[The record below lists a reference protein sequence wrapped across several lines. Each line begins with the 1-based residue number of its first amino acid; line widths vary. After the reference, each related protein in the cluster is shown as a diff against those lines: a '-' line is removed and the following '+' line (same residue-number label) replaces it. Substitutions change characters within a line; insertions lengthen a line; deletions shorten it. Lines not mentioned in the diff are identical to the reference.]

1 MLKESKSDRFI
12 RIVQARVNKLINM
25 IRLLGNCSAKGNY
38 EFTNEQVEQIFS
50 ALHTELFKAHKR
62 YTTTACQKKP
72 FSLSDRYEEIPDY
85 PHTDLLLPDG
95 TTLRATAVDDENFPA
110 VDIDLIDLENH
121 HERVCFVEYN
131 PERSSCYKVCI
142 GVYQSDKDETV
153 FYEQYV
159 RDKHTEKALETQGD
173 YLGERGGKNE
183 EA

>member
-12 RIVQARVNKLINM
+12 RIAQARVNKLINM

-38 EFTNEQVEQIFS
+38 EFTDEQVDQIFS
-50 ALHTELFKAHKR
+50 TLHTELFKARKR
-62 YTTTACQKKP
+62 YTTAACQKKP

-110 VDIDLIDLENH
+110 IDIDLIDLENN

-159 RDKHTEKALETQGD
+159 RDKYTEKTLEILGD
-173 YLGERGGKNE
+173 YLGERGDDNVK
-183 EA
+183 A